1 MKKSFVVRWFELL
14 IVLVLLLGLS
24 GCPSG
29 PDMEFV
35 SAGVDENLEEVPVP
49 PTMKELLS
57 NQSNIAFLPIQYSEG
72 LTRYHRVL
80 SNAFVMSVL
89 EEYGDLEVIDE
100 VYVQNHLERTEFRE
114 LKRMV
119 EEEKFRRYEQP
130 LVERV
135 IRFGKSLGVSYI
147 GLMSVHTSPVRV
159 SANDWSTYV
168 TFRIMRVEDP
178 PDSSYMNNEFTF
190 IFSESNSL
198 WEELGA
204 QIRGKF
210 PLGGFILESRGGRS
224 YARIS
229 IGRRNRVEM
238 DQHCKI
244 FRRIRKES
252 QDSENNLIQVTDF
265 DLLGKMQI
273 FNIQEDFSWGRVEPE
288 ARKKILK
295 GDAVRCY

>member
-1 MKKSFVVRWFELL
+1 
-14 IVLVLLLGLS
+14 
-24 GCPSG
+24 
-29 PDMEFV
+29 
-35 SAGVDENLEEVPVP
+35 
-49 PTMKELLS
+49 
-57 NQSNIAFLPIQYSEG
+57 
-72 LTRYHRVL
+72 
-80 SNAFVMSVL
+80 
-89 EEYGDLEVIDE
+89 
-100 VYVQNHLERTEFRE
+100 
-114 LKRMV
+114 
-119 EEEKFRRYEQP
+119 
-130 LVERV
+130 
-135 IRFGKSLGVSYI
+135 
-147 GLMSVHTSPVRV
+147 
-159 SANDWSTYV
+159 
-168 TFRIMRVEDP
+168 MRVEDP
-178 PDSSYMNNEFTF
+178 PDSSYMNHEFTF

-198 WEELGA
+198 WEELGG

-252 QDSENNLIQVTDF
+252 QDFENNLIQVTDF

>member
-1 MKKSFVVRWFELL
+1 MQKK
-14 IVLVLLLGLS
+14 IVLTWLKSLSGLLLLFVLS

-35 SAGVDENLEEVPVP
+35 SAGVDEMLETVPVP
-49 PTMKELLS
+49 PTLKELHA
-57 NQSNIAFLPIQYSEG
+57 QKSNIAFLPIQYSEG

-80 SNAFVMSVL
+80 SHAFVMSVL
-89 EEYGDLEVIDE
+89 EEYGDLEIIGE
-100 VYVQNHLERTEFRE
+100 VFVQNNLERTEFRE
-114 LKRMV
+114 LKILI
-119 EEEKFRRYEQP
+119 EEEKFRRYDQP
-130 LVERV
+130 LVDGV
-135 IRFGKSLGVSYI
+135 IRLGKTLGVSYI
-147 GLMSVHTSPVRV
+147 GLMSVQTSPVRV
-159 SANDWSTYV
+159 SSNDWSTYI

-178 PDSSYMNNEFTF
+178 PDRSYMNHEFTF

-198 WEELGA
+198 WEDLGT

-210 PLGGFILESRGGRS
+210 PLSGFILESRGGRS

-229 IGRRNRVEM
+229 LGRRNRVEM
-238 DQHCKI
+238 EQQCKI

-252 QDSENNLIQVTDF
+252 QDSQKNTLQVTDY

-273 FNIQEDFSWGRVEPE
+273 FNIQEDFSWGRVETE